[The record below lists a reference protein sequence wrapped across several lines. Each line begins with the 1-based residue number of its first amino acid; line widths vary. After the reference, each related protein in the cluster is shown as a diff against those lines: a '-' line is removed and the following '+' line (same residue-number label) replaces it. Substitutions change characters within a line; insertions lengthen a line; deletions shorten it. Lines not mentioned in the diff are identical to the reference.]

1 MTKTITRLDI
11 RRIAKNNSTGS
22 SSSSGSGG
30 GGGSTLIVDESGSG
44 NAYTAYTHESNKLT
58 LKKDKT
64 LVDTDTDQTIGG
76 TKTFSNTVWGAD
88 FRLSSDQRLKDFK
101 DFIKLGLEQIA
112 NAPIIEYT
120 WKDERDKEV
129 HGGTYAQYWEKIA
142 PWAVS
147 KDIHG
152 HLGISYETLA
162 MASAVELAR
171 EIVNL
176 KQEIAELKK
185 TITELS
191 K

>member
-22 SSSSGSGG
+22 SGSSGSGG
-30 GGGSTLIVDESGSG
+30 GGGSTLTVDESGSG

-64 LVDTDTDQTIGG
+64 FVDTDTDQTIGG
-76 TKTFSNTVWGAD
+76 TKTFSNTVWAPD
-88 FRLSSDQRLKDFK
+88 HRLSSDIRLKKFK
-101 DFIKLGLEQIA
+101 EFIKIGLEQIA

-120 WKDERDKEV
+120 WKNERDKEV

-152 HLGISYETLA
+152 YLGINYETLA